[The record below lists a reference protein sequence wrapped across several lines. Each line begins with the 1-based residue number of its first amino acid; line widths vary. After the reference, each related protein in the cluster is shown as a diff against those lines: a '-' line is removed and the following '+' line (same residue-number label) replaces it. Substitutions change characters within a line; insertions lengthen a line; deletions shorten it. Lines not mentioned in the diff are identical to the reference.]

1 SAVDVMAPGGDLSA
15 SNFDS
20 PRPDGVL
27 STGDNGSPTYVY
39 MQGTSMAAPH
49 ISGLVAL
56 MKAIDLSVDTNFAL
70 AALKA
75 SATPLTNAEC
85 DGPSGTPRELLSADC
100 GAGLVDA
107 ALALQYIKTGVV
119 PPPND

>member
-1 SAVDVMAPGGDLSA
+1 
-15 SNFDS
+15 
-20 PRPDGVL
+20 
-27 STGDNGSPTYVY
+27 GSPTYVY

-85 DGPSGTPRELLSADC
+85 DGPSGTPRELFSADC

-107 ALALQYIKTGVV
+107 ALALEYIDTGVV
-119 PPPND
+119 PPPNNGVLSFTPSTLELGSSSENAAYTIKNVSGA